1 MWGKGESCK
10 IVCTQPRRISAIS
23 VAERISAERGE
34 SVGDTVGYKIRLESK
49 GGKNSSIM
57 FCTNGVLL
65 RLLIGRVTNISKE
78 QNQKRSF
85 DDAVTGITHIIV
97 VMFNLRTFK

>member
-1 MWGKGESCK
+1 MFLTSIFVLNVHIFVIYDMFALVHIMW
-10 IVCTQPRRISAIS
+10 ICTS
-23 VAERISAERGE
+23 VLFRCLFQLQ
-34 SVGDTVGYKIRLESK
+34 IRLESK